1 MDDSAQPKFDSLTV
15 EELRECMQV
24 LDQQIIDALETFHL
38 LTGITI
44 ASVSLVAKTRSAPA
58 GDEEINYKIEYGCS
72 LDCVSVLNA

>member
-1 MDDSAQPKFDSLTV
+1 MDDSAQSRPDSVTV

-24 LDQQIIDALETFHL
+24 LDQQIIDALETFYL

-44 ASVSLVAKTRSAPA
+44 ASVSLVAKTRSAPT

-72 LDCVSVLNA
+72 FDCASIPNA